1 MDWPRQ
7 ALVSSATF
15 NVGMTVQVNS
25 LPRHLKVT
33 LKLLRKIEI
42 LYPQSTSQT
51 LFKVMASSS
60 PNTLFVSTSDFSSN
74 SKAAKKGQ
82 KGNESAVC
90 LFDEKGNT
98 FFLRFFY
105 SPGGAQI
112 LFVPPAATPKA
123 TQMRVCE
130 KVQKRIIII
139 FVCYQRGPKGDFLTA
154 FYLPPFRDTHRIGVL
169 LPHI

>member
-25 LPRHLKVT
+25 LPRHSKVT

-98 FFLRFFY
+98 FFLRFFTLLEGHKY
-105 SPGGAQI
+105 FLCPQ
-112 LFVPPAATPKA
+112 PPHLKQPKCVSVKKYK
-123 TQMRVCE
+123 RESLLYLSVINE
-130 KVQKRIIII
+130 VQKGT
-139 FVCYQRGPKGDFLTA
+139 F
-154 FYLPPFRDTHRIGVL
+154 
-169 LPHI
+169 